1 MKNPHSG
8 EHSLFD
14 ARTHSLNTSER
25 ALFERGEACLSSDEG
40 VRAIAFDGV
49 GKEDAGA
56 HKTQYCCNR
65 IDHRE
70 RFIVLTWASV
80 FCFTNSGRCLAA
92 GQLHVGV
99 VALDLGMIGDN

>member
-25 ALFERGEACLSSDEG
+25 ALFERGEACFSSDGG

-49 GKEDAGA
+49 GKKNAGA
-56 HKTQYCCNR
+56 HQTQNRCNR
-65 IDHRE
+65 IDHHKP
-70 RFIVLTWASV
+70 FIVPTWASV
-80 FCFTNSGRCLAA
+80 L
-92 GQLHVGV
+92 LPY
-99 VALDLGMIGDN
+99 